1 MRRKPKHPP
10 VCFKKKRLKVDK
22 LINLYIYVVCV
33 CVRECMCVCVCVC
46 QLYSIAKWLE
56 HQPANLKAV
65 GSMPGDTALVL
76 LYSY

>member
-1 MRRKPKHPP
+1 M
-10 VCFKKKRLKVDK
+10 L
-22 LINLYIYVVCV
+22 CV
-33 CVRECMCVCVCVC
+33 CVRECMCVCVC

-76 LYSY
+76 LLFPLLILIQSSWWLEFDWGHSPPSCNINGYLL